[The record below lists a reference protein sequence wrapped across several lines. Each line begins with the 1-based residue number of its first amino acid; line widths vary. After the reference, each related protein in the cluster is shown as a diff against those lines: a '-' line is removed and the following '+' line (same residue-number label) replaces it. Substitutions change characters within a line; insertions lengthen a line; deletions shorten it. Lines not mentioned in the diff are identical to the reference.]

1 MRNIF
6 FHVKIYIIFVV
17 YIIVYIFILKKC
29 IFKYQIIR
37 RSNMH
42 ICAIT
47 SRIFY
52 TEYDKR
58 KIFFTKKH
66 FLHVHVVYIFNTLF
80 LFFSFFFTNIIEKD
94 VLLSYLGVCKTIL
107 KNLHITTHGIQK
119 FFLCLFHKMFF
130 FHACLS

>member
-1 MRNIF
+1 MRGIYF
-6 FHVKIYIIFVV
+6 SIVKIYH
-17 YIIVYIFILKKC
+17 
-29 IFKYQIIR
+29 IR
-37 RSNMH
+37 RIYNSLH
-42 ICAIT
+42 IYFKNVFLNIRLYEEVICIYVQLLLVYFT
-47 SRIFY
+47 PN
-52 TEYDKR
+52 KR

-119 FFLCLFHKMFF
+119 FFLSLFHKMFF